1 MASFKRKHRL
11 RQADPDS
18 DPKQSQSALEQQE
31 DGFLDKA
38 TCQPMQLA
46 KALSK
51 QKMKIK
57 PANEIL
63 KFKKD
68 LTFVKMG
75 NLVRLCFPLK
85 FNLSLTHPLQSKIQQ

>member
-63 KFKKD
+63 TYKKD
-68 LTFVKMG
+68 L
-75 NLVRLCFPLK
+75 LVQQQVPASQKVLPDEKHDFK
-85 FNLSLTHPLQSKIQQ
+85 SLSDMFS